1 MDRGLKERLIG
12 AAVLVA
18 LGVWLIPLILDG
30 PRIDPNS
37 ESAGL
42 ELPGAGEPAP
52 LRTQTIRLDEPA
64 EAPGERIA
72 AEPVRPAETGAL
84 PAVGEAPPV
93 ASAPEPARATVTPPA
108 SAPGAD
114 RVTEERSTASTA
126 APAPQTATAIA
137 SAPRPAPAAGDWMV
151 QLGSFGE
158 EENARRLAER
168 VSGYGYSAEISPHR
182 AGGRTMHRVRI
193 GPYETRPRAE
203 AVVSSLSAHGFVAQ
217 VVVADGAAQ

>member
-18 LGVWLIPLILDG
+18 LGAWLIPLILDG
-30 PRIDPNS
+30 PRIDPTG
-37 ESAGL
+37 ESVGL
-42 ELPGAGEPAP
+42 ELPGAGQPGP

-64 EAPGERIA
+64 ESQLERVA
-72 AEPVRPAETGAL
+72 AEPVRPAATAGPPAAGETQ
-84 PAVGEAPPV
+84 PV
-93 ASAPEPARATVTPPA
+93 AIAPEPARASATTPA
-108 SAPGAD
+108 GETTTD
-114 RVTEERSTASTA
+114 RVVEQRASASTA
-126 APAPQTATAIA
+126 GPALQTAAA

-158 EENARRLAER
+158 EENARRLTER

-203 AVVSSLSAHGFVAQ
+203 AVVSALSAHGFVAQ
-217 VVVADGAAQ
+217 VVVADGPAQ